1 MIAIVAYLLHG
12 VVFFLTLIYWAV
24 IIDVLLSWFTL
35 LGVHV
40 IIGPL
45 NSITRP
51 LYELVRKVFPTRV
64 GIIDL
69 APMILVFIL
78 IILQGALS
86 PFL

>member
-1 MIAIVAYLLHG
+1 MMSIWPYLLRG
-12 VVFFLTLIYWAV
+12 VVFFFTMIYWAV
-24 IIDVLLSWFTL
+24 ILDVLLSWFTL

-51 LYELVRKVFPTRV
+51 LYELVRKIFPTRV
-64 GIIDL
+64 GVIDL

-78 IILQGALS
+78 IILQGAIS